1 MFMKKIVVA
10 GLSALLMFSLMGCAK
25 PEPKPSETVSKVLAL
40 MKTDIKADFTPY
52 FDGEFNSGA
61 FVPES
66 NDEESEFAK
75 NMETRLIELYMDF
88 DYRILGETISEDKKT
103 ATVEV
108 EFTTHDLGTFF
119 VGFITQFI
127 AKAFELAFSG
137 KGEEELNQAG
147 IELLESL
154 SMDLKKDKVSIVT
167 ATLTSVNGVW
177 LLDGGENANKPFFN
191 GLTGG
196 LVESLE
202 KWEESFE
209 ESE

>member
-1 MFMKKIVVA
+1 MK
-10 GLSALLMFSLMGCAK
+10 
-25 PEPKPSETVSKVLAL
+25 
-40 MKTDIKADFTPY
+40 
-52 FDGEFNSGA
+52 
-61 FVPES
+61 
-66 NDEESEFAK
+66 
-75 NMETRLIELYMDF
+75 METRLIELYTDF
-88 DYRILGETISEDKKT
+88 DYKIVSETVSEDKKT

-119 VGFITQFI
+119 VGFISQFI

-137 KGEEELNQAG
+137 KSEDELNQAG
-147 IELLESL
+147 IELLETL
-154 SMDLKKDKVSIVT
+154 SADLKKDKVSLVT

-202 KWEESFE
+202 KWAESFE

>member
-1 MFMKKIVVA
+1 MKKFVVL
-10 GLSALLMFSLMGCAK
+10 GLSALLTLSLFGCTK
-25 PEPKPSETVSKVLAL
+25 PEPKPSETVSKVLDL
-40 MKTDIKADFTPY
+40 MKTDIQADFTPY
-52 FDGEFNSGA
+52 FNGEFNNDEL
-61 FVPES
+61 VPES
-66 NDEESEFAK
+66 DDEQSEFAMK
-75 NMETRLIELYMDF
+75 METRLIELYTDF
-88 DYRILGETISEDKKT
+88 DYKIVSETVSEDKKT

-119 VGFITQFI
+119 VGFISQFI

-137 KGEEELNQAG
+137 KSKDELNQAG
-147 IELLESL
+147 IELLETL
-154 SMDLKKDKVSIVT
+154 SADLKKDKVSLVT

-202 KWEESFE
+202 KWAESFE

>member
-1 MFMKKIVVA
+1 MKKFVVIA
-10 GLSALLMFSLMGCAK
+10 LSALLTLSLFGCAK
-25 PEPKPSETVSKVLAL
+25 PEPKPSETVSKVLDL
-40 MKTDIKADFTPY
+40 MKTDIQADFTPY
-52 FDGEFNSGA
+52 FNGEFN
-61 FVPES
+61 
-66 NDEESEFAK
+66 NDELVPDSEDESEFAK
-75 NMETRLIELYMDF
+75 KMETRLIELYTDF
-88 DYRILGETISEDKKT
+88 DYKILGESISEDKKT
-103 ATVEV
+103 ATVEI

-137 KGEEELNQAG
+137 KSEDELNQAG
-147 IELLESL
+147 VELLETL
-154 SMDLKKDKVSIVT
+154 SADLKKDKVSVVS
-167 ATLTSVNGVW
+167 ATLTLVDGVW

-202 KWEESFE
+202 KWAESFE

>member
-1 MFMKKIVVA
+1 MKKFVVV
-10 GLSALLMFSLMGCAK
+10 GLSAVLMFSLIGCAK
-25 PEPKPSETVSKVLAL
+25 PEPKPSETVSKVLNL
-40 MKTDIKADFTPY
+40 MKTDIQADFTPY
-52 FDGEFNSGA
+52 FDGEFNNEA
-61 FVPES
+61 FVFEG
-66 NDEESEFAK
+66 NDDESEFAK
-75 NMETRLIELYMDF
+75 KMETRLIELYTDF
-88 DYRILGETISEDKKT
+88 DYKIVGETISEDKKT

-119 VGFITQFI
+119 VGFITQFL

-137 KGEEELNQAG
+137 KGEDELNQAG
-147 IELLESL
+147 IELLENL
-154 SMDLKKDKVSIVT
+154 SADLKKDKVSIVT

-202 KWEESFE
+202 EWSQSFE
-209 ESE
+209 ETE

>member
-1 MFMKKIVVA
+1 MKKFVVIA
-10 GLSALLMFSLMGCAK
+10 LSALLTLSLFGCAK
-25 PEPKPSETVSKVLAL
+25 PEPKPSETVSKVLDL
-40 MKTDIKADFTPY
+40 MKTDIQADFTPY
-52 FDGEFNSGA
+52 FNGEFNNDEL
-61 FVPES
+61 VPES
-66 NDEESEFAK
+66 DDEESEFSK
-75 NMETRLIELYMDF
+75 KMETRLIELYTDF
-88 DYRILGETISEDKKT
+88 DYKILGETIAEDKKT

-137 KGEEELNQAG
+137 KSEDELNAAG
-147 IELLESL
+147 IELFETL
-154 SMDLKKDKVSIVT
+154 SADLKKDKVSVVT
-167 ATLTSVNGVW
+167 ATLTSVNGEW
-177 LLDGGENANKPFFN
+177 LIDSGENVNKSFFN

-202 KWEESFE
+202 KWAESFE

>member
-1 MFMKKIVVA
+1 MRKIVA
-10 GLSALLMFSLMGCAK
+10 ICLTTLLAMSILGCAK
-25 PEPKPSETVSKVLAL
+25 PEPKPSETVTKVLDL
-40 MKTDIKADFTPY
+40 MKTDIRADFTPY
-52 FDGEFNSGA
+52 FNGEFSNDEL
-61 FVPES
+61 VPES
-66 NDEESEFAK
+66 DDEESEFAK
-75 NMETRLIELYMDF
+75 KMETRLIELYTDF
-88 DYRILGETISEDKKT
+88 DYKILNETISEDEKT

-137 KGEEELNQAG
+137 KNEEELNQAG
-147 IELLESL
+147 IELLETL
-154 SMDLKKDKVSIVT
+154 STDLKKDKVSVVT
-167 ATLTSVNGVW
+167 ATLTSVNGEW
-177 LLDGGENANKPFFN
+177 LIDGGEDANKSFFN

-202 KWEESFE
+202 KWAESFE

>member
-1 MFMKKIVVA
+1 MKKFVVV
-10 GLSALLMFSLMGCAK
+10 GLSALMMFSLMGCAK
-25 PEPKPSETVSKVLAL
+25 PEPKPSETVSKVLDL
-40 MKTDIKADFTPY
+40 MKTDIYADFTPY
-52 FDGEFNSGA
+52 FDGEFNNEA
-61 FVPES
+61 FIFEG

-75 NMETRLIELYMDF
+75 KMESRLIELYTDF
-88 DYRILGETISEDKKT
+88 DYKIVKETISEDKKT

-127 AKAFELAFSG
+127 TKALDLAFSG
-137 KGEEELNQAG
+137 KDEEELNQAG
-147 IELLESL
+147 IELLETL

-167 ATLTSVNGVW
+167 VTLTSVNGVW

-191 GLTGG
+191 GMTGG

-202 KWEESFE
+202 KWAESFE
-209 ESE
+209 ETE